1 MPRKRQKRGWE
12 GGDGGRDGD
21 DDREEGSVPGS
32 GGGSPPQPAASSSA
46 QALKRLYRLPS
57 DLGIRGCSCS
67 CSHHQGQGLPTGC
80 ACVQAVKTRINAAIS
95 RFMEEVAQVL
105 TSPWNLSPNP
115 QERIEQNLPPTYKLT
130 FVNSMSD
137 KIFTKREVR
146 AAGGG
151 HLMIKL
157 AVSNQQ
163 GSNIPQ
169 LLSANVKVLVLDGDF
184 NADNRECWTSEEF
197 EHHIMIPRDKIGA
210 VLTGKLKLKLKNG
223 EAYLENIIFVD
234 NSKFTRSGKFR
245 LGVML
250 IDNHGER
257 VQEAITEPFT
267 VKDRR
272 GEGYKKC
279 DIPTLDDEVWRLD
292 KIAKKGPFCKSLEQ
306 RGITLVKHFLRLY
319 YMDEKTLRNK
329 KMVNHAKKCDPGTAL
344 YSHFMEDK
352 KIRLYF
358 TCVGQIVGA
367 TIADQYHVYDDLD
380 TIWKDQVKKWSKDA
394 YECMDYHQHDYEMY
408 NRQPRAI
415 NSTTLQGSIMSPTKP
430 TGQIIHETDEQ
441 DTSEVNRVFGVCS
454 QQFPLQRIG
463 SRRVRALPCA
473 QENNETGASFGI
485 AGQLDSD
492 DEIQHET
499 SDLNCITDY
508 PVCCTEQG
516 GPSQCPFPPSLTV
529 PADCPGFSLQHS
541 FSESDLHEI
550 MKMLE
555 PDEPHEE
562 LLINKISQFSTANLS
577 DMPADVRCF
586 MVKLLSFPRWI
597 KLAAPVK
604 WMAIMSSS
612 KKIRAAKGKAHA

>member
-21 DDREEGSVPGS
+21 DDREEGSVAGS

-46 QALKRLYRLPS
+46 QALKRLCRLPS

-80 ACVQAVKTRINAAIS
+80 PCVQAVKTRINAAIS

-105 TSPWNLSPNP
+105 TSSWNLSPNP

-163 GSNIPQ
+163 GSNFPQ

-210 VLTGKLKLKLKNG
+210 
-223 EAYLENIIFVD
+223 
-234 NSKFTRSGKFR
+234 FTRSGKFR

-319 YMDEKTLRNK
+319 YMDEKTLRNILSSASDAFWK

-441 DTSEVNRVFGVCS
+441 DTSEVNRVFGVFS

-463 SRRVRALPCA
+463 SRRVRALPCV
-473 QENNETGASFGI
+473 QENNETKKVESSTPNSVPFA
-485 AGQLDSD
+485 
-492 DEIQHET
+492 
-499 SDLNCITDY
+499 DY